1 MVRLFYYYDKYPPDS
16 VPKIVVEPPGP
27 KAREIM
33 ERDHSLLMQSF
44 VRWYPLVAKTGYG
57 AVVED
62 VDGNLYIDMN
72 AGIAVMNVGHSHPRV
87 VETIERQ
94 ARKLLH
100 YSLTDFYY
108 EEAAEYSEELTK
120 VVPISGNKK
129 LFFGNSGAEANE
141 AALKVAKGAGEGKR
155 PYIISF
161 IGSFHGRTTGA
172 MSITASKPIHR
183 KGFQP
188 LLPAIIHVPYPYP
201 YRCAFNVEPE
211 ECGDAVIG
219 FMEEWIFKRVVD
231 PTEVAA
237 VFIEPIQGEGG
248 YVVPPDDFFPKLRKL
263 TRENGILLVDD
274 EVQAGMGRTGKW
286 FAIEHWNVE
295 PDLITMAKAVASGL
309 PLGVVVGRE
318 EVMGLPPGSHAST
331 FGGNPVSLAVGT
343 EVIRIIRDEK
353 LLDNAAR
360 VGEALMKRAKEWM
373 DKYEIIGDVR
383 GKGLMIG
390 VELVKDR
397 RTKEYAKKELAKILN
412 KAYKRGVAVIGAG
425 FSTIRF
431 SPPLVISEELAM
443 KAMDIIEDLIKEV
456 NRDVAGGS

>member
-1 MVRLFYYYDKYPPDS
+1 MTYYYEKYPPNE

-33 ERDHSLLMQSF
+33 GRDQSLVMQSF
-44 VRWYPLVAKTGYG
+44 VRWYPLVAKTGLG

-62 VDGNLYIDMN
+62 VDGNIYIDMN

-87 VETIERQ
+87 VKTIRER
-94 ARKLLH
+94 AGKLLH

-108 EEAAEYSEELTK
+108 EEVVEYSEELAT
-120 VVPISGNKK
+120 VVPIDGGKK
-129 LFFGNSGAEANE
+129 FFFGNSGAEANE
-141 AALKVAKGAGEGKR
+141 AALKIVKGINEGRR

-183 KGFQP
+183 KWFQP

-219 FMEEWIFKRVVD
+219 FLEEWIFKRVVD
-231 PTEVAA
+231 PSEVAA
-237 VFIEPIQGEGG
+237 IFAEPIQGEGG

-263 TRENGILLVDD
+263 TEANGILLVDD
-274 EVQAGMGRTGKW
+274 EVQAGMGRTGRW
-286 FAIEHWNVE
+286 FAIEHWGVK

-309 PLGVVVGRE
+309 PLGVVAGRE
-318 EVMGLPPGSHAST
+318 EIMRLPPGSHAST
-331 FGGNPVSLAVGT
+331 FGGNPISLAVGR
-343 EVIRIIRDEK
+343 EVIRIIKDED
-353 LLDNAAR
+353 LLGNARR
-360 VGEALMKRAKEWM
+360 VGDAILRRAREWF
-373 DKYEIIGDVR
+373 DSYEIVGDVR

-397 RTKEYAKKELAKILN
+397 RTKEYAKKELAKVLN
-412 KAYKRGVAVIGAG
+412 EAFKRGVAVIGSG
-425 FSTIRF
+425 FSTVRF
-431 SPPLVISEELAM
+431 SPPLVITEELAM
-443 KAMDIIEDLIKEV
+443 KAMDVLEDIIKDVDREV
-456 NRDVAGGS
+456 HGGA